1 MIAEYVFSGLIVAD
15 REDAID
21 WYSRFMGRPPD
32 MLPNQREATWRLTP
46 TSSLYIVVDPA
57 TAGRGVATIIV
68 PDLNAQIDRLRKQG
82 ISEGELEEVQ
92 GAGRKWVDR
101 EPYGNSLSI
110 VELVGGARER
120 SP

>member
-15 REDAID
+15 RDDAID

-32 MLPNQREATWRLTP
+32 MLPNEREATWRLTP

-68 PDLNAQIDRLRKQG
+68 ADLDAQIDRLREQG
-82 ISEGELEEVQ
+82 IGEGEMEEVQ
-92 GAGRKWVDR
+92 GAGRKWVVR

-110 VELVGGARER
+110 VELVGGPSESR
-120 SP
+120 P